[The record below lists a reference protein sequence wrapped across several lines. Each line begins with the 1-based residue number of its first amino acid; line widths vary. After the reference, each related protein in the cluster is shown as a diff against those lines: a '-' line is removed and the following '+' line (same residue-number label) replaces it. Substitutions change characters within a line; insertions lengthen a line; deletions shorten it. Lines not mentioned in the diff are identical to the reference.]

1 MNEQMRFKR
10 NPAIH
15 CWIKHIKESFYNENE
30 RAFYSIFGKVKRIR
44 LIATIIEKSEE
55 LIGNDEFGFD
65 NDNEDN
71 VRLLFDLDDGTG
83 LIKAFVENREPEN
96 FKDYDKGDIVD
107 VVGLI
112 NKRSDLIVL
121 RTEIIKKVVEPNYIL
136 LRNAEILNRI
146 KSGDIQKIPNLSDF
160 SKTSENIV
168 KEIEVNNLFEEDID
182 SDELKERIFSVIKVH
197 SSTGTGIDFEEL
209 SKELE
214 IPDIEL
220 RTYLNDL
227 LLESRIY
234 ESDHDKYE
242 SY

>member
-1 MNEQMRFKR
+1 MRFKR

-15 CWIKHIKESFYNENE
+15 CWIKHIKESLYNENE
-30 RAFYSIFGKVKRIR
+30 RSFYSIFGKVKRIR

-55 LIGNDEFGFD
+55 LMGNDEFGFD
-65 NDNEDN
+65 NDKEDN
-71 VRLLFDLDDGTG
+71 IRLLYDLDDGSG
-83 LIKAFVENREPEN
+83 LIRAFIESNESEN

-112 NKRSDLIVL
+112 SKRGDLIVL
-121 RTEIIKKVVEPNYIL
+121 RTEIIKKVEEPNYIL

-146 KSGDIQKIPNLSDF
+146 KSGDIQKIPNSFDLG
-160 SKTSENIV
+160 KTSDNIA
-168 KEIEVNNLFEEDID
+168 KEIEVNNLFEDDIEI
-182 SDELKERIFSVIKVH
+182 DELKEKIFSVIKVH
-197 SSTGTGIDFEEL
+197 SSSGAGIDFGEL

>member
-15 CWIKHIKESFYNENE
+15 CWIKHIKESLYNENE
-30 RAFYSIFGKVKRIR
+30 RSFYSIFGKVKRIR
-44 LIATIIEKSEE
+44 LIATIIKKSEE
-55 LIGNDEFGFD
+55 LMGNDEFGFD
-65 NDNEDN
+65 NDKEDN
-71 VRLLFDLDDGTG
+71 IRLLYDLDDGSG
-83 LIKAFVENREPEN
+83 LIRAFIDNKEPEN
-96 FKDYDKGDIVD
+96 FNDYDKGDIVD

-112 NKRSDLIVL
+112 SKRSDLIVL
-121 RTEIIKKVVEPNYIL
+121 RTEIIKKVVTPNYIL

-146 KSGDIQKIPNLSDF
+146 KSGDIQKIPNSSDLG
-160 SKTSENIV
+160 KVSENIA
-168 KEIEVNNLFEEDID
+168 KDIEVNSLFENDIEI
-182 SDELKERIFSVIKVH
+182 DELKEKIFSVIKVH
-197 SSTGTGIDFEEL
+197 SSSGTGIDFGEL
-209 SKELE
+209 SKELK